1 MNSKVDG
8 RPRRSQRIA
17 LTCLLVITLVSP
29 VTARPAI
36 KQGPVTAVTVGFFLG
51 KLMDQLQQAI
61 EAARNA
67 GLNLEIEA
75 GREVNI
81 ALANAQNAYAN
92 ILNKTIEQI
101 DQTTKSTL
109 DQLQSMVNDVTN
121 NTFGTLDTITARA
134 QQIVN
139 SLPFRPHEP
148 QLTRTGPRFVVPSQQ
163 TYPVTLKFQGN
174 FEFAAKKNYTP
185 SLQLNG
191 HTYSPSSNTTQE
203 LQFLVPV
210 SELFAAPPDPGKYS
224 YVIGT
229 LVVPWRR
236 LLVKREEDRYRV
248 ILGALPARI
257 GRIRLTHTTSHVEH
271 PTKHFESSQFYQ
283 SSGSDGANDD
293 HKDVPYDV
301 IPDTGWHVVRNTS
314 SFNDK
319 GSEGD
324 WSQSFVSDGGDHVTY
339 RITTIHH
346 GIGTAGRVHFTISFT
361 ETQDVTVSDPHDEDV
376 TLNWGDSKAF
386 SYPAGTW
393 RVVFDAF
400 DGTHAEFTGADLSN
414 PFLKIRDQAGSVVI
428 STADPRTLVWP

>member
-1 MNSKVDG
+1 MNSKVAG
-8 RPRRSQRIA
+8 EIHRPRRFALACLLMIA
-17 LTCLLVITLVSP
+17 LISP
-29 VTARPAI
+29 STARPVT

-67 GLNLEIEA
+67 GLSLEIEA

-81 ALANAQNAYAN
+81 ALANAQNAYADS
-92 ILNKTIEQI
+92 LNKTIDNI
-101 DQTTKSTL
+101 NQTMKGTL

-121 NTFGTLDTITARA
+121 NTFGSLDAITARA

-163 TYPVTLKFQGN
+163 TYPVTLRFQGN

-185 SLQLNG
+185 SFQVNG
-191 HTYSPSSNTTQE
+191 HTYVPSSNTTQE
-203 LQFLVPV
+203 LQFIVPV
-210 SELFAAPPDPGKYS
+210 SELFAAPPDTGKYS
-224 YVIGT
+224 YVMGT
-229 LVVPWRR
+229 LIVPWRR
-236 LLVKREEDRYRV
+236 LLVKREEDHYRL

-257 GRIRLTHTTSHVEH
+257 GKIRLIHTTSHVDH

-324 WSQSFVSDGGDHVTY
+324 WGRTFVSDGGDHVTY
-339 RITTIHH
+339 RVTTIHH
-346 GIGTAGRVHFTISFT
+346 SIGTAGRVHFTISFN
-361 ETQDVTVSDPHDEDV
+361 ETQDVTVSDQNSEDV
-376 TLNWGDSKAF
+376 TLNWGDSRSF

-393 RVVFDAF
+393 KVVFDAF
-400 DGTHAEFTGADLSN
+400 DGTHAEFSGADLSN
-414 PFLKIRDQAGSVVI
+414 PFLKLRDQAGSLVI
-428 STADPRTLVWP
+428 STADPKTLVWP